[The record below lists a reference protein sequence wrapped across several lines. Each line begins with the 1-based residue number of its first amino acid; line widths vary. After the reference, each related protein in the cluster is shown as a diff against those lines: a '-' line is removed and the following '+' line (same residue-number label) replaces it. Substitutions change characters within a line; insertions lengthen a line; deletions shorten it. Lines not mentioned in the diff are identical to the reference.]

1 MCCKLVLFHTK
12 CLFASDRE
20 QNCVSDQKAAPATL
34 SLLVS
39 SGCYFEATLP
49 PSFGMWLAPHMCKMQ
64 LAGVNGS
71 ETWNKPVDETWRCV
85 LILSHKHWWCPNNS
99 SFWGFFF
106 FNLSHTFL
114 CFLLLLPIWHVL
126 DFRGHSFHH
135 ALVTK
140 KKQDIWFILQRL
152 HDNGQ
157 LDCLL
162 EALTTGNR
170 EIEPEVMHLHT
181 VGSFTHIFELQDP
194 TFTQIITD
202 HFFSPRAEI
211 NPVLPE
217 KRG

>member
-1 MCCKLVLFHTK
+1 MFTDLFSRQSATTQAHRCTAGLDRHMGCKLVLFHTK

-140 KKQDIWFILQRL
+140 KNKIYDSS
-152 HDNGQ
+152 
-157 LDCLL
+157 CS
-162 EALTTGNR
+162 ASMTT
-170 EIEPEVMHLHT
+170 V
-181 VGSFTHIFELQDP
+181 S
-194 TFTQIITD
+194 
-202 HFFSPRAEI
+202 
-211 NPVLPE
+211 
-217 KRG
+217 